1 MAVNRSDIYGLMTS
15 VREITWAFT
24 SAAKSL
30 HEIALA
36 MSPDYKAR
44 YQYQQDQ
51 LGNRF
56 AQESRERKEE
66 LKTDGS

>member
-1 MAVNRSDIYGLMTS
+1 MSINRSDIYGLMTS

-44 YQYQQDQ
+44 YQYQQDH
-51 LGNRF
+51 
-56 AQESRERKEE
+56 
-66 LKTDGS
+66 